1 MIDFAKSVCTPA
13 KVYFLLSILL
23 GVFSLCSGKFLNHV
37 VKDKSVK
44 KSKKML
50 KELNRMVYFSFIFAL
65 IFITLMTL
73 LFNYFCSLGYV
84 NIVGGVVGLLILWRF
99 YILFYKGY

>member
-1 MIDFAKSVCTPA
+1 MIDFVKSVCTPA
-13 KVYFLLSILL
+13 KVYFLLSILI
-23 GVFSLCSGKFLNHV
+23 GMFSLFSGKFLNHV
-37 VKDKSVK
+37 MKDKSMK
-44 KSKKML
+44 KSKKIL
-50 KELNRMVYFSFIFAL
+50 INRFLYFSFIFAL

-99 YILFYKGY
+99 YMLFYKGY